1 MRHTVFLPCISRSG
15 ATECFDLKDITPVG
29 CCGNKNREVDSPGKL
44 DNIEQGKASL
54 IESETFKTFY
64 LENMSSLEKR
74 YNELTLPPLLGGSHD
89 NFSAPSPSRCWCIS
103 LARGALLWDPGL
115 RSHSGDWAQVQCLL
129 CPLQPRLHF
138 LLVISAESSM
148 MFFTHSRIQFRTTCW
163 T

>member
-44 DNIEQGKASL
+44 GNIEQGKASL
-54 IESETFKTFY
+54 TESETFKTFY

-89 NFSAPSPSRCWCIS
+89 NFSAPSPSRCWCVS
-103 LARGALLWDPGL
+103 LARGAALSCETQGWAHIQEIEHRCSASSVLCSPGCTFCWL
-115 RSHSGDWAQVQCLL
+115 SQQS
-129 CPLQPRLHF
+129 PR
-138 LLVISAESSM
+138 
-148 MFFTHSRIQFRTTCW
+148 
-163 T
+163 